1 MLDDA
6 VVDFVF
12 VAMMHVVEQ
21 VKMLLFIANV
31 EMFFFDCFFFS
42 HSNTPPDSVACTDTH
57 KRRNLQGE
65 IR

>member
-31 EMFFFDCFFFS
+31 EMFFF
-42 HSNTPPDSVACTDTH
+42 
-57 KRRNLQGE
+57 
-65 IR
+65 